1 MNPSDSGSILAQ
13 ASLNQTSLNQPSLAQ
28 APQKREVIA
37 DRGDHGAMPQQHNA
51 GSHGHEMHPQKFV
64 QLVGCRDPNAVKGP
78 AADRLH

>member
-13 ASLNQTSLNQPSLAQ
+13 ASLKQTS
-28 APQKREVIA
+28 PQKREVIA
-37 DRGDHGAMPQQHNA
+37 DRGDHGAMPQQHTA
-51 GSHGHEMHPQKFV
+51 CSHGHEMHPQKFV